1 MTEIE
6 NLTTNLPAT
15 NAFTT
20 PIKDQLKIAIHKF
33 RTNTSQFNLSITEP
47 DIAESANQIAKDFL
61 TAQTISIAGTVNT
74 IKQLITQIDALR
86 KSTINE
92 QDIEILTKF
101 INNLADI
108 YGQSFEKL
116 DTVTNGVQFN
126 VYTDKNNANDA
137 NRLRFDEDTIEL
149 QQAILALISDIFD
162 PYNALFEINDSGY
175 ETIAINFLN
184 NHNTS
189 FISLAEKNHLA
200 DAFNNP
206 ETKEFINTIIAHPDS
221 IITIL

>member
-1 MTEIE
+1 M
-6 NLTTNLPAT
+6 
-15 NAFTT
+15 
-20 PIKDQLKIAIHKF
+20 
-33 RTNTSQFNLSITEP
+33 
-47 DIAESANQIAKDFL
+47 
-61 TAQTISIAGTVNT
+61 
-74 IKQLITQIDALR
+74 
-86 KSTINE
+86 
-92 QDIEILTKF
+92 
-101 INNLADI
+101 ADI

-126 VYTDKNNANDA
+126 VYTDKNNINDA

-189 FISLAEKNHLA
+189 FIRLAEKNNLA
-200 DAFNNP
+200 NAFNNP

>member
-6 NLTTNLPAT
+6 NLTANLPAT

-20 PIKDQLKIAIHKF
+20 PIKDQLRIAIHKF

-61 TAQTISIAGTVNT
+61 TAQTISITDTVNT
-74 IKQLITQIDALR
+74 IRQLITQIDTLR
-86 KSTINE
+86 KNTINE

-116 DTVTNGVQFN
+116 DTVTNGYLDIQ
-126 VYTDKNNANDA
+126 
-137 NRLRFDEDTIEL
+137 LS
-149 QQAILALISDIFD
+149 ILYI
-162 PYNALFEINDSGY
+162 
-175 ETIAINFLN
+175 
-184 NHNTS
+184 
-189 FISLAEKNHLA
+189 
-200 DAFNNP
+200 
-206 ETKEFINTIIAHPDS
+206 
-221 IITIL
+221 